1 MTLKDNLNT
10 LAEKY
15 QGKIG
20 PKLRSG
26 DYPDVDQIVDA
37 IVDIQE
43 PILEDI
49 LAKSALDPVAATAS
63 IGIAWFFMGLLYSHE
78 FGIPSEVIRL
88 LEE

>member
-15 QGKIG
+15 QGKIS

-49 LAKSALDPVAATAS
+49 QAKFALDPMAATAS
-63 IGIAWFFMGLLYSHE
+63 IGIAWFLIGLLYSHE
-78 FGIPSEVIRL
+78 CGTPSEVIRL